1 MNNIFAMLAAAFS
14 RYSIGQRMMLIT
26 VGIGMLSA
34 VVSLVIWANQPEYEA
49 LYANLEPAV
58 ASQMVSELRS
68 QKVKFK
74 IEDNGR
80 TILVPRD
87 QVAELRLSLTEA
99 GYGGEQVSGYEIFD
113 DAKIGMTTFMQRL
126 NMRRALEG
134 ELVKTI
140 NQFPEVKNSRVH
152 IVMPEEELFAEDR
165 KGSASVVLHLTPG
178 RYLRESQVK
187 GITALVANSVKGIE
201 PENVVVVDSDGNMLT
216 TPADERNRAGA
227 GGSQYEIKSSEE
239 QKMQR
244 KITDIIESIVGP
256 QNAIVRVALDMN
268 FEQIERESETPDP
281 ETVVIISEEARNER
295 IATFDSTRFSREER
309 ENENILTN
317 YEIGKIRERYV
328 ASSGDVK
335 RISVAVLVN
344 GTYQR
349 VDDGAGNTTREY
361 VPRNRRELDQIAALV
376 RGAIGF
382 DAERGDVVEV
392 QNMVFEKNTMEDDQE
407 YFADLERREM
417 ISDLINKGVI
427 ALGVIIAFFLL
438 RSLFKGSA
446 GGGGYAS
453 VPALATSGRGQG
465 PAAIDSGE
473 GGTVR
478 KIKAPV
484 VEEEDDDISEDIFI
498 KKLSPEA
505 RAKLKA
511 NDKMMNSVTT
521 YAKEEP
527 DAAAKIIRS
536 WLTRG
541 R

>member
-1 MNNIFAMLAAAFS
+1 VNNIFAMLAATFA
-14 RYSIGQRMMLIT
+14 RYTIGQRMMMVT

-34 VVSLVIWANQPEYEA
+34 VLSLVIWANQPEYEA

-58 ASQMVSELRS
+58 ASQMVSELRA

-99 GYGGEQVSGYEIFD
+99 GYAGKTVSGYEIFD

-140 NQFPEVKNSRVH
+140 NQFPEVKSSRVH
-152 IVMPEEELFAEDR
+152 LVLPEEELFAEDR
-165 KGSASVVLHLTPG
+165 KGSASVVVHLTPG
-178 RYLRESQVK
+178 RYMKESQVK

-201 PENVVVVDSDGNMLT
+201 PDKVVVVDSDGNMLT
-216 TPADERNRAGA
+216 TPADERNLTGS
-227 GGSQYEIKSSEE
+227 GGSQYEIKTTEE

-281 ETVVIISEEARNER
+281 ETVVVISEEARNER
-295 IATFDSTRFSREER
+295 IASFDSTRFSREER

-328 ASSGDVK
+328 ANSGDVK
-335 RISVAVLVN
+335 RVSVAVLVN
-344 GTYQR
+344 GTYR
-349 VDDGAGNTTREY
+349 KVDDGAGNTTREY
-361 VPRNRRELDQIAALV
+361 VPRNRRELDQIASLV

-392 QNMVFEKNTMEDDQE
+392 QNMVFEKNNLDDDQE
-407 YFADLERREM
+407 YFADLERKEM
-417 ISDLINKGVI
+417 ISDLINKGII
-427 ALGVIIAFFLL
+427 ALGIIIAFFLL
-438 RSLFKGSA
+438 RSLFKGSVGGGYSA
-446 GGGGYAS
+446 MPVLSTGGGGGQA
-453 VPALATSGRGQG
+453 PALE
-465 PAAIDSGE
+465 SGE
-473 GGTVR
+473 SSNVR

-484 VEEEDDDISEDIFI
+484 EDDDEDISEDIYI

-541 R
+541 N

>member
-1 MNNIFAMLAAAFS
+1 MNNLFALLAAAFS
-14 RYSIGQRMMLIT
+14 RYTIGQRMMMVT

-34 VVSLVIWANQPEYEA
+34 VLSLIIWANQPEYEA

-68 QKVKFK
+68 LKVKFK

-87 QVAELRLSLTEA
+87 QVAELRLALTEA
-99 GYGGEQVSGYEIFD
+99 GYAGERVSGYEIFD

-152 IVMPEEELFAEDR
+152 LVLPEEELFAEDR
-165 KGSASVVLHLTPG
+165 KGSASVVVHLTPG
-178 RYLRESQVK
+178 RYLKDSQVK
-187 GITALVANSVKGIE
+187 GITALIANSVKGIE
-201 PENVVVVDSDGNMLT
+201 PDKVVVVDSDGNMLT
-216 TPADERNRAGA
+216 VATDERNQAGG
-227 GGSQYEIKSSEE
+227 GGSQYEIKTAEE
-239 QKMQR
+239 LKMQR

-281 ETVVIISEEARNER
+281 ETVVVISEEARNER
-295 IATFDSTRFSREER
+295 IATYDSTRFSREER

-328 ASSGDVK
+328 ANSGGVN

-344 GTYQR
+344 GTYQKT
-349 VDDGAGNTTREY
+349 DDGAGNITRQY

-376 RGAIGF
+376 RGAIGYN
-382 DAERGDVVEV
+382 AERGDLVEV
-392 QNMVFEKNTMEDDQE
+392 QNMSFEKNTIEDDRE
-407 YFADLERREM
+407 YFADIEKKEM
-417 ISDLINKGVI
+417 INDLINKGVI

-438 RSLFKGSA
+438 RSLFKGSGTGYTSIPVLSTGA
-446 GGGGYAS
+446 GGS
-453 VPALATSGRGQG
+453 QG
-465 PAAIDSGE
+465 PAAIDSKD
-473 GGTVR
+473 GGNVR
-478 KIKAPV
+478 KIKAPI
-484 VEEEDDDISEDIFI
+484 EEEDDEIPEDIFI

-527 DAAAKIIRS
+527 DSAAKIIRS
-536 WLTRG
+536 WLTRSN
-541 R
+541 